1 MKKLAAF
8 ITALCCITFS
18 VNAQK
23 IQIGLNGGISIPEL
37 KSSGD
42 NEVSRG
48 YTSRLAAIFGG
59 FADFAITKKI
69 SLIAFI
75 NYAGQ
80 GGKRTGMQPVTDVSA
95 ELSQLLPP
103 GTVLYANFNNE
114 AVLNYLEIPLM
125 AKIKWGAKLKY
136 HLNAGP
142 YIGFLLSAKQK
153 TSGSSQF
160 FLDKE
165 GAIPLSVMGQPL
177 PAQSFDANTDVKKD
191 IHSANFG
198 ITGAGGFGYPLNKT
212 GEIIL
217 DVRGAYGFTSIQ
229 KDTKANGKSNTGG
242 LFITLGYAYTIR

>member
-1 MKKLAAF
+1 MKKLTAF
-8 ITALCCITFS
+8 ITALCCISFLLT
-18 VNAQK
+18 AQK
-23 IQIGLNGGISIPEL
+23 IQIGLNGGISIPNL
-37 KSSGD
+37 QSHGD
-42 NEVSRG
+42 NEISKG
-48 YTSRLAAIFGG
+48 YASRLAATFGG

-69 SLIAFI
+69 SLKAFI

-80 GGKRTGMQPVTDVSA
+80 GGKRTGMQPVTDVPS

-103 GTVLYANFNNE
+103 GTVLYADFINE

-125 AKIKWGAKLKY
+125 AKIKWGDKLEY
-136 HLNAGP
+136 YLNAGP
-142 YIGFLLSAKQK
+142 YIGFLVSARQK

-165 GAIPLSVMGQPL
+165 GTMPLSVMGQPL

-198 ITGAGGFGYPLNKT
+198 ITGGGGLGYSLNKT
-212 GEIIL
+212 SEILL
-217 DVRGAYGFTSIQ
+217 DVRGAYGFTDIQ
-229 KDTKANGKSNTGG
+229 KDTEADGKSHTGG